1 MSVRTTDRM
10 GEMAEDTCQ
19 RDCEALYVAFANA
32 LDVRDYDRV
41 ISLFTAD
48 AIMNRKGSR
57 HVGRD
62 AIMAML
68 RARPTNRALRHLIS
82 NVEIFPAG
90 DNTARGLCYFLAF
103 AEPGADDAEYLP
115 MNGPSV
121 MGELHGQFRRTND
134 GWQFSRFDAKLTFAR
149 EGV

>member
-1 MSVRTTDRM
+1 MSAQTTDRM
-10 GEMAEDTCQ
+10 DDTAAIRCQ

-41 ISLFTAD
+41 ISLFSPD
-48 AIMNRKGSR
+48 ATMNRKGSR

-62 AIMAML
+62 AIKAML
-68 RARPTNRALRHLIS
+68 LGRPTNRALRHLIS
-82 NVEIFPAG
+82 NVQIFPTG
-90 DNTARGLCYFLAF
+90 DDTARGLCYFLAF
-103 AEPGADDAEYLP
+103 AELGADDSEYLP

-121 MGELHGQFRRTND
+121 MGELHGEFRRTND

-149 EGV
+149 TGV